1 MESALFVDNL
11 SVQQTPTDMI
21 HRRPGDANRHQINLP
36 ILKLYHVD
44 MSLKICLLLA
54 TSRSLLSLIASPTAQ

>member
-11 SVQQTPTDMI
+11 PVQTPTDMI
-21 HRRPGDANRHQINLP
+21 HRRPGDANRHQIKLP

-44 MSLKICLLLA
+44 MSLEICLLLA
-54 TSRSLLSLIASPTAQ
+54 TSRSLR